1 MGGGLTK
8 LKPFKGGIDMV
19 NKAYVVMT
27 FSLSKDVLNLGM
39 ADILAFLEKYDEA
52 RKRSWYYK
60 VDKYEWS
67 RDELREFIERI
78 KAGDH
83 RIGNKESIFLLY
95 LYTGKIYLIPVE
107 GQVEDFDEAIR
118 VKLFLNRQTYQIR
131 IKQRYPELSF
141 A

>member
-1 MGGGLTK
+1 
-8 LKPFKGGIDMV
+8 MV
-19 NKAYVVMT
+19 NKTYVVMA

-67 RDELREFIERI
+67 RDELREFIEKI

-83 RIGNKESIFLLY
+83 RIGNKEGIFLLY

-131 IKQRYPELSF
+131 IKQKYPELSF

>member
-1 MGGGLTK
+1 
-8 LKPFKGGIDMV
+8 MV

-27 FSLSKDVLNLGM
+27 FNLSKDALSLSMV
-39 ADILAFLEKYDEA
+39 DILTFLERYDEA

-67 RDELREFIERI
+67 RDELKEFIERI
-78 KAGDH
+78 KVGDH

-95 LYTGKIYLIPVE
+95 LYTHRIYLIPVE

-118 VKLFLNRQTYQIR
+118 VKLFLNRQTYFIR
-131 IKQRYPELSF
+131 IRQKYPELAFS
-141 A
+141 